1 MKNTLVVT
9 ALLMTFM
16 VWSHSGQ
23 AESDYKGKLNCKNVE
38 TLINS
43 IPDGRVRALCDE
55 ATRLCMAQAALSALP
70 VGDSLRAELEAKLT
84 SYLDMQFGICESG
97 FLSFVPS
104 FYHDNLAR

>member
-16 VWSHSGQ
+16 VWSYSGQ
-23 AESDYKGKLNCKNVE
+23 AESNYKGKLNCKNVE
-38 TLINS
+38 ILINS

-70 VGDSLRAELEAKLT
+70 VGNSLRAELEAKLT